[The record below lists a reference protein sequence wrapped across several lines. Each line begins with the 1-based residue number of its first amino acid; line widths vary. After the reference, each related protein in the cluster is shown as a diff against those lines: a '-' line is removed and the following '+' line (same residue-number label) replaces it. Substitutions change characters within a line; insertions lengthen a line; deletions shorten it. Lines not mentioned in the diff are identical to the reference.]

1 MIYQQGQYKEELFLQ
16 KWLRLNIEELNK
28 QINNPSLKFKSLEGF
43 EVICESLVYKIY
55 DIYGRNTLLSML
67 YQIGKGPGE
76 IIANR
81 IKEKYNKEEFGITEA
96 IEILLGELKD
106 YYSIQIR
113 DIEEHAHMLRL
124 IIENRCFLREP
135 MKDREKLKFGKAFC
149 RINKGYFEE
158 AFKQLIGDKIKNIEI
173 NFLDNDEANDTC
185 VEEVNFYYNDSTFD
199 WKSYT

>member
-1 MIYQQGQYKEELFLQ
+1 MIYQQGHYKEDIFSQ
-16 KWLRLNIEELNK
+16 KGLRLNIEELNK
-28 QINNPSLKFKSLEGF
+28 QISNPSLKFKSLEGF

-76 IIANR
+76 VIAKR
-81 IKEKYNKEEFGITEA
+81 IKEKYNKDEFEIVEA
-96 IEILLGELKD
+96 IEILLNELKD
-106 YYSIQIR
+106 YYSIQIK
-113 DIEEHAHMLRL
+113 DIEEHEDRLRL

-158 AFKQLIGDKIKNIEI
+158 AFRLLIGNKIKNVEI
-173 NFLDNDEANDTC
+173 NFLENDDIKDTC
-185 VEEVNFYYNDSTFD
+185 VEEVNFYYNGNTLHE
-199 WKSYT
+199 

>member
-1 MIYQQGQYKEELFLQ
+1 M
-16 KWLRLNIEELNK
+16 NIEELNK
-28 QINNPSLKFKSLEGF
+28 QISNPSIKFKSLEGF

-76 IIANR
+76 IIAKR
-81 IKEKYNKEEFGITEA
+81 IKEKYNKDEFEIEEA
-96 IEILLGELKD
+96 IEILLKELKD
-106 YYSIQIR
+106 YYSIQIK
-113 DIEEHAHMLRL
+113 DIEEHGDRLRL

-158 AFKQLIGDKIKNIEI
+158 AFRILIGNKIKNIEI
-173 NFLDNDEANDTC
+173 NFLENDDIKDTC
-185 VEEVNFYYNDSTFD
+185 VEEVNFYYNGATLH
-199 WKSYT
+199 